1 MPARHNTAKGADMFS
16 NMLLPLDGSRL
27 AEALL
32 PVVRRLA
39 VRIPCSVKLLHVIEK
54 RPPSTIHGDTHLHDV
69 AGAQRYLTAIAERLR
84 GWGLQ
89 VTDHVH
95 TVPQGDIPRCI
106 AEHAEELEQ
115 DLIVLCTH
123 GSGGIKRFV
132 FGTNAE
138 QVLTHGRTPVLLVK
152 ADEHGGAPPFGPASI
167 VAVLEKTA
175 ASAPVLTT
183 CAELAI
189 MFDAALHLLY
199 VVPTAGSLCPRDA
212 PAGVLTPSATRL
224 VLDIEA
230 EETAER
236 VGKEVEGLAARN
248 IRASGS
254 VERGDPVA
262 AVCGTAQ
269 ARQADIVCMATR
281 GLAGLGAFWVNDL
294 VARIASAFDGVLLLF
309 PTGKD

>member
-1 MPARHNTAKGADMFS
+1 MFR

-32 PVVRRLA
+32 PIVKRLA
-39 VRIPCSVKLLHVIEK
+39 GKIPCSVKVLHVIEK
-54 RPPSTIHGDTHLHDV
+54 RAPSTIHGDTHLRDV
-69 AGAQRYLTAIAERLR
+69 AGAQRYLDAVAQRLR
-84 GWGLQ
+84 QWGLE
-89 VTDHVH
+89 VTEHVH

-138 QVLTHGRTPVLLVK
+138 QVLMHGRTPVLLVN
-152 ADEHGGAPPFGPASI
+152 ADANGNAPPFGPSSI
-167 VAVLEKTA
+167 VALLDRTSE
-175 ASAPVLTT
+175 SAPVLTA

-199 VVPTAGSLCPRDA
+199 VVPTAGTVSAEQA
-212 PAGVLTPSATRL
+212 PACVLSPSATRL

-230 EETAER
+230 EQTSDMLKKQIDSLL
-236 VGKEVEGLAARN
+236 GRN
-248 IRASGS
+248 IRAGGT
-254 VERGDPVA
+254 VERGDAVA
-262 AVCGTAQ
+262 AVCGTAR
-269 ARQADIVCMATR
+269 AKNADMVCMATR
-281 GLAGLGAFWVNDL
+281 GLAGLGAFWANDL
-294 VARIASAFDGVLLLF
+294 VPRIASSYDGTLLLF
-309 PTGKD
+309 PAVKE